1 MTVDVGR
8 VGVWTSSRL
17 LTDRAAIEAA
27 AQLDELGYGALWIGS
42 APGDLKLVSDLL
54 ATTTRMVIATG
65 IVNVWFEPAASTAA
79 AFAQVRRSHPDR
91 VLLGIGAGHKSSV
104 EAMTGQ
110 RYERPYQKLVSYL
123 DELDAA
129 DPPVPVDHRAL
140 AALGPRVLRLARDR
154 TAGAHPYLVTPEHT
168 HRAREILG
176 PEALL
181 APEQTVVLETDPDQ
195 ARSIAR
201 GMLTRYLTLPNYTRN
216 WLRLGF
222 TEDDLAGGGSD
233 RLVDALVAW
242 GDAEQVAARVAE
254 HHQAGADHVCIQA
267 ITEAPGFP
275 VTTLE
280 RLAAALRSYSP

>member
-1 MTVDVGR
+1 
-8 VGVWTSSRL
+8 
-17 LTDRAAIEAA
+17 
-27 AQLDELGYGALWIGS
+27 
-42 APGDLKLVSDLL
+42 
-54 ATTTRMVIATG
+54 
-65 IVNVWFEPAASTAA
+65 
-79 AFAQVRRSHPDR
+79 
-91 VLLGIGAGHKSSV
+91 
-104 EAMTGQ
+104 
-110 RYERPYQKLVSYL
+110 
-123 DELDAA
+123 
-129 DPPVPVDHRAL
+129 
-140 AALGPRVLRLARDR
+140 
-154 TAGAHPYLVTPEHT
+154 
-168 HRAREILG
+168 
-176 PEALL
+176 LL

>member
-1 MTVDVGR
+1 VALDVGR

-17 LTDRAAIEAA
+17 LNSPAAIEAA
-27 AQLDELGYGALWIGS
+27 AQLDEVGYGALWIGS
-42 APGDLKLVSDLL
+42 SAGDLKLVSDLL
-54 ATTTRMVIATG
+54 DATSRIVVATG
-65 IVNVWFEPAASTAA
+65 IVNVWFEPSGPTAA
-79 AFAQVRRSHPDR
+79 AYARVSQAHPDR
-91 VLLGIGAGHKSSV
+91 LLLGIGAGHKSSV
-104 EAMTGQ
+104 EAATGQ
-110 RYERPYQKLVSYL
+110 RYERPYEKLVSYL

-129 DPPVPVDHRAL
+129 DPPVPVDRRAL
-140 AALGPRVLRLARDR
+140 AALGPRVLQLARDR

-176 PEALL
+176 SGALL
-181 APEQTVVLETDPDQ
+181 APEQKVILETDPDR

-201 GMLTRYLTLPNYTRN
+201 SALTPYLALPNYTRN

-222 TEDDLAGGGSD
+222 TEDDVAGAGSD

-242 GDAEQVAARVAE
+242 GDIDTVLARVAE

-267 ITEAPGFP
+267 LTGTQGFP

-280 RLAAALRSYSP
+280 EIAEALR